1 MDTFIDKLAQ
11 KLTAQEMIKANSAAD
26 AAELQKTRM
35 MVAQYEELLKEIRQ
49 VNSRNTEAAGKLE
62 QLVADSL
69 SRLENTEQVSRLTE
83 ASIKKIEEI
92 QAGNQNLEQLEVKLA
107 ELKDQMTPL
116 FEELTDHVH
125 KENVK
130 VYRNV
135 QAVVVEENAKI
146 NETLAAGL
154 KSISGR
160 MTAVLGVSA
169 AALLA
174 AAAGLVFQMLS
185 YFKVI

>member
-35 MVAQYEELLKEIRQ
+35 MIAQYDELLEEIRRA
-49 VNSRNTEAAGKLE
+49 NSRNTEAAGKLE
-62 QLVADSL
+62 QLVTDSL
-69 SRLENTEQVSRLTE
+69 NRLENTDQVSRLAE

-92 QAGNQNLEQLEVKLA
+92 QAGSQNLEQLEVKLA
-107 ELKDQMTPL
+107 ELKDSMTPL

-146 NETLAAGL
+146 NETLAAGM
-154 KSISGR
+154 KSFSGR